1 MRVNTGMPSWCSAL
15 PALPAILLLAAS
27 FIYAQSGGAISGRV
41 ISEDGT
47 GLPNVTVSLGTV
59 SGTRSGQPRTT
70 LTDEEGRFRFTEL
83 PYARYT
89 IFPQSFGGYVP
100 PIPEPGM
107 LAEYVPGDNVTLVM
121 TRGGVITGRVTNSN
135 GEPVV
140 GIQISAVR
148 VRSESGARIR
158 VTGPAGPRFTDDRG
172 IYRLYGLQPGTYVV
186 AANMGQRN
194 NFTNTPFDGE
204 TPTFHPSSTRDTAAE
219 VTVSSGSEIGGID
232 IRYRGEAGRRL
243 SGRFVTA
250 DGRPVGPG
258 AMAYLLYPGVGIPA
272 GMSLSPRPGDGFEI
286 QGVNDGE
293 YDLIGAQ
300 GFFGKESGY
309 LSIPRKVTV
318 RGADVTGLEI
328 RLARMG
334 TIEGKLQVVEDK
346 PEVCPGIPAW
356 KPESALV
363 SAERDRQGL
372 DQSQQFFISV
382 TPPTPPASDG
392 SFSLTNVLPGRNRM
406 VLRLPEGYF
415 IQSITRSA
423 ANPRTKTSDLP
434 GGWIELK
441 SGEKISDIAVAISR
455 GAGSVTGRVV
465 PERDGAALPSRMTV
479 HLIPKE
485 GADDLLRYFE
495 APLRDDRTFSI
506 TNIPP
511 GKYLLVIRAVPDDE
525 PAGWA
530 GPLTALDP
538 KEREKLRREADAR
551 PNELDIAPCV
561 GIKVE
566 SKK

>member
-1 MRVNTGMPSWCSAL
+1 MQVNKGMPSWCSAL
-15 PALPAILLLAAS
+15 PVILAAS
-27 FIYAQSGGAISGRV
+27 LIIYAQSGGAISGRV
-41 ISEDGT
+41 VSEDGT
-47 GLPNVTVSLGTV
+47 GLPNVTVLLNTV
-59 SGTRSGQPRTT
+59 SGSRSGQPKTT
-70 LTDEEGRFRFTEL
+70 VTDEEGRFRITDL

-89 IFPQSFGGYVP
+89 VFPQPFGGYVP

-135 GEPVV
+135 GEPVI
-140 GIQISAVR
+140 GIQISAIR
-148 VRSESGARIR
+148 VRSESGAKIQ

-186 AANMGQRN
+186 AANIGQRN

-232 IRYRGEAGRRL
+232 IRYRGEPGRRV

-286 QGVNDGE
+286 QGVIDGE

-334 TIEGKLQVVEDK
+334 TIEGRLQVVEDK

-382 TPPTPPASDG
+382 TPPAPPASDG

-415 IQSITRSA
+415 IQSIARSA
-423 ANPRTKTSDLP
+423 PNPRTQPSD
-434 GGWIELK
+434 GWIELK
-441 SGEKISDIAVAISR
+441 PGEKISDIAVAVGR
-455 GAGSVTGRVV
+455 GAGSVTGKVV
-465 PERDGAALPSRMTV
+465 PESEGAVLPARMTV
-479 HLIPKE
+479 HLIPKD

-495 APLRDDRTFSI
+495 VPLRDDRSFSL
-506 TNIPP
+506 TNVAP
-511 GKYLLVIRAVPDDE
+511 GKYLLVVRAVPDDE

-538 KEREKLRREADAR
+538 KEREKLRKEAEAR
-551 PNELDIAPCV
+551 PKELDVAPCV
-561 GIKVE
+561 SVKVE
-566 SKK
+566 SK

>member
-1 MRVNTGMPSWCSAL
+1 V
-15 PALPAILLLAAS
+15 ILAAS
-27 FIYAQSGGAISGRV
+27 LIIHAQSGIIHAQSGGAITGRV

-47 GLPNVTVSLGTV
+47 GLPNVTVNLGTV
-59 SGTRSGQPRTT
+59 SGSRSGQPKTA
-70 LTDEEGRFRFTEL
+70 LTDEEGRFRFTDL

-89 IFPQSFGGYVP
+89 VFPQPFGGFVP
-100 PIPEPGM
+100 PIPERGM

-135 GEPVV
+135 GEPVI

-148 VRSESGARIR
+148 VRSESGAQIR

-172 IYRLYGLQPGTYVV
+172 IYRLYGLQPGTYIV
-186 AANMGQRN
+186 AANIGQRN

-219 VTVSSGSEIGGID
+219 VTVTSGSEIGGID
-232 IRYRGEAGRRL
+232 IRYRGEPGRRV

-250 DGRPVGPG
+250 DGRPVGAG

-272 GMSLSPRPGDGFEI
+272 GMSLSPRPVDGFEV

-293 YDLIGAQ
+293 YDLVGAQ

-318 RGADVTGLEI
+318 RGADVTGLEL
-328 RLARMG
+328 RLSRMG
-334 TIEGKLQVVEDK
+334 TLEGKLQVDEK
-346 PEVCPGIPAW
+346 PEICPGIPAW

-382 TPPTPPASDG
+382 TPPAPPETDG
-392 SFSLTNVLPGRNRM
+392 RFSLVNVLPGRNRL
-406 VLRLPEGYF
+406 VFRLPEGYF
-415 IQSITRSA
+415 IQSISRSTQA
-423 ANPRTKTSDLP
+423 ANTGTKPSD
-434 GGWIELK
+434 GWIELK
-441 SGEKISDIAVAISR
+441 SGEKISDIAVAIGR

-465 PERDGAALPSRMTV
+465 PERDGATLPSRMIV
-479 HLIPKE
+479 HLVPKE
-485 GADDLLRYFE
+485 SVDDVLRYFE
-495 APLRDDRTFSI
+495 APLRDDRSFSL
-506 TNIPP
+506 TNIAP
-511 GKYLLVIRAVPDDE
+511 GKYRLVIRDVPDDE

-538 KEREKLRREADAR
+538 KEREKLRNEADSH
-551 PNELDIAPCV
+551 PNELDIAPCM